1 VFKKQISI
9 ISIVLS
15 IVACILPNAA
25 MAELAIIVN
34 PSYSGSSLSI
44 DQVKDLYMG
53 KRKSFPEGT
62 SARPVDQPVN
72 SSVKQEFLEKIL
84 NKSQSEVNR
93 HWSRIIFSG
102 KGSPPEI
109 MDSDEAVLR
118 WISRNENAIGYIDA
132 SRVNI
137 SVKVVL
143 VVK

>member
-1 VFKKQISI
+1 MFKKQISI